1 MFQKI
6 GVPKNPHVHVVRVEK
21 NKGSPARPRPQA
33 PFPSNIKVLG
43 KRTER
48 NSLDTSD
55 GKQTLPTDQQTWPP
69 WPLKIPIHGKSP
81 PKGF

>member
-6 GVPKNPHVHVVRVEK
+6 GVPKNPHVDVVRVEK
-21 NKGSPARPRPQA
+21 KKDQA
-33 PFPSNIKVLG
+33 GPVPKQHQSAWQTNRAELAGHLG
-43 KRTER
+43 WEA
-48 NSLDTSD
+48 NLA
-55 GKQTLPTDQQTWPP
+55 LLTDQQTWPP